1 MVAVRGLPTYSALRV
16 VSAEKCG
23 SSRPVVVEMDAG
35 YFLTKLRGAAQG
47 TAALVAEVIVA
58 ALAEAMG
65 LWVPSRVLIV
75 IDAALKSEDR
85 EDELMDL
92 LAASQGVNLGFQ
104 YLKGARDI
112 RPDQIEAVD
121 EYGSVAGQQIGK

>member
-1 MVAVRGLPTYSALRV
+1 M
-16 VSAEKCG
+16 
-23 SSRPVVVEMDAG
+23 
-35 YFLTKLRGAAQG
+35 
-47 TAALVAEVIVA
+47 IVA

-104 YLKGARDI
+104 YLTGARDI